1 MGVYKGYKQ
10 TIEHKENRAISK
22 RRGSYF
28 NCLKC
33 GKQFWRKPYEIKRG
47 NNKFCSKECYLTWQ
61 KGMPRSKN
69 FIKKCK
75 AKKGLLN
82 ANWKGGIT
90 PENKKI
96 RDSQEYQNW
105 RKAIFERD
113 NYTCQKCFKR
123 SKKNNYLIIEAH
135 HKKPF
140 ALYPE
145 LRFEIDNGLTLC
157 KKCHDKELKGK
168 EIWYLK
174 I

>member
-10 TIEHKENRAISK
+10 TKEHKENRAVSK

-96 RDSQEYQNW
+96 RDSVTIPSPFTSFKSFNALIW
-105 RKAIFERD
+105 SCTDFLTAIV
-113 NYTCQKCFKR
+113 
-123 SKKNNYLIIEAH
+123 
-135 HKKPF
+135 
-140 ALYPE
+140 
-145 LRFEIDNGLTLC
+145 
-157 KKCHDKELKGK
+157 
-168 EIWYLK
+168 
-174 I
+174 